1 MSLVSKKKNSQK
13 KKKKNQRWRTYT
25 RHGLFE
31 EIFIATIITSS
42 YRDF

>member
-1 MSLVSKKKNSQK
+1 MSLVSKKKKFQ

-42 YRDF
+42 SRDF

>member
-1 MSLVSKKKNSQK
+1 MSLVSKKKKIPK

-42 YRDF
+42 SRDF

>member
-1 MSLVSKKKNSQK
+1 MSLVSKKKKNSK

-42 YRDF
+42 SRDF

>member
-1 MSLVSKKKNSQK
+1 MSLERKKKKNS

-42 YRDF
+42 SRDF

>member
-1 MSLVSKKKNSQK
+1 MILVTKKKKNS

>member
-1 MSLVSKKKNSQK
+1 MSLVTKKKNSQ

-42 YRDF
+42 SRDF